1 MLHESARNEMRA
13 FYRALDEL
21 RPCIEAGHTPVPG
34 SLVERTLSVRQGIYE
49 EMDAF
54 WAEHPDTPPV
64 LLKSRIHR
72 LMAER
77 FMPQI
82 FPSSPFFFEMGILD
96 PDSWGLA
103 PAPASHWMWDRVN
116 AGILQAHPLIGD
128 MHRHFDRLFDFQTI
142 GLCGIHASFDVDHH
156 TLGYTTLFAVGVNG
170 LLAQV
175 REKLAS
181 LRTGSEE
188 HTFCAAMEES
198 LNALLLAAQRFSEKA
213 EELLTSC
220 TDETQRRFLSM
231 IARTAKKIPA
241 CPPETFYEGLCML
254 LFTREAV
261 ASLENIG
268 ISQLGHMDRLLGP
281 LYEADLAAGRITEEE
296 ARELLGL
303 WMLHTDIK
311 FHLENNEWPETSTC
325 IQLGGCDREGNP
337 VYNTVTRMI
346 IEEHHRTGCVNP
358 KLNCRYCRTSPDEY
372 FEVIGAAVLAGHN
385 NFVLINDD
393 IVISGLVR
401 SGVNLPDA
409 RMYVSG
415 GCQET
420 MIEGFGQTEGA
431 GLYVSL
437 PRLLDLSLRYD
448 RGTEFLKPI
457 ENAASFE
464 DFYGQFI
471 ATVTRFFRVMIDQR
485 NISQQY
491 LKEAIPAPLFSS
503 TQHGCIKNAR
513 DYTKGGAKYNF
524 STIALVGL
532 GTTADSLYALKKL
545 VFEEKRLT
553 LPEFVSVLAQNWEG
567 HEELRQ
573 AAIALPK
580 YGHGEAEPDALADRF
595 LSDIAKHIFS
605 LKNERGGRHIPS
617 LFVYYYY
624 SYFADALRATPDGR
638 RDHDLASPGCAPS
651 QLQSLTDVTAPLR
664 TMANMN
670 FTVTGGGSAVLDLKL
685 PLSNGMTPR
694 HFAAFVR
701 ACEAF
706 RCPTLQPNF
715 LSQQELLDAKAHP
728 ERHKDL
734 MVRISGL
741 SAYFVTLTDKVQDEI
756 IARYSVNA

>member
-1 MLHESARNEMRA
+1 MLYESARNEMRA
-13 FYRALDEL
+13 FYCALDDL
-21 RPCIEAGHTPVPG
+21 RPCIETDRTPEPG
-34 SLVERTLSVRQGIYE
+34 SLVEKTLAIRQGIYD
-49 EMDAF
+49 EMDIF
-54 WAEHPDTPPV
+54 WAEHPSTPPV
-64 LLKSRIHR
+64 LLKSRIHT

-116 AGILQAHPLIGD
+116 EGILKQHPFVQD
-128 MHRHFDRLFDFQTI
+128 MFRHFDQLFDFERS

-156 TLGYTTLFAVGVNG
+156 TLGYTMLFEEGVNG
-170 LLAQV
+170 LISRLDA
-175 REKLAS
+175 KLRTLVTGTEAYAFCLSAKES
-181 LRTGSEE
+181 LR
-188 HTFCAAMEES
+188 
-198 LNALLLAAQRFSEKA
+198 ALIRTAERFGEKA
-213 EELLTSC
+213 EELLSSC
-220 TDETQRRFLSM
+220 ADEAQRQNLSM

-241 CPPETFYEGLCML
+241 NPPETFYEGLCML
-254 LFTREAV
+254 LFTREAT

-281 LYEADLAAGRITEEE
+281 LYDADLAAGRIAEEE
-296 ARELLGL
+296 ARRLLGL

-311 FHLENNEWPETSTC
+311 FHLEDNEWPETSTC
-325 IQLGGCDREGNP
+325 IQLGGCDREGKP
-337 VYNTVTRMI
+337 VYNAVTRMV

-358 KLNCRYCRTSPDEY
+358 KLNCRYTKDSPNEY
-372 FEVIGAAVLAGHN
+372 LEVIGKAVLAGHN
-385 NFVLINDD
+385 NFVLINDGV
-393 IVISGLVR
+393 VIPGLVR
-401 SGVNLPDA
+401 SGVALPDA

-420 MIEGFGQTEGA
+420 MIEGCGHTEGA

-448 RGTEFLKPI
+448 RGSEFLKPI
-457 ENAASFE
+457 EKADSFE

-471 ATVTRFFRVMIDQR
+471 AIVTRFFRVMTDQR
-485 NISQQY
+485 NVSQQF

-503 TQHGCIKNAR
+503 TQHGCIEHAR
-513 DYTKGGAKYNF
+513 DYTKGGARYNF

-532 GTTADSLYALKKL
+532 GTTADSLYALRKL

-553 LPEFVSVLAQNWEG
+553 LSEFNSVLAKNWKGYED
-567 HEELRQ
+567 LRRT
-573 AAIALPK
+573 AIALPK
-580 YGHGEAEPDALADRF
+580 YGHGNAEPDALANRF
-595 LSDIAKHIFS
+595 LTDIADHIFA
-605 LKNERGGRHIPS
+605 LKNERGGPHIPS

-624 SYFADALRATPDGR
+624 SYFAGALRATPDGR

-651 QLQSLTDVTAPLR
+651 QLQPLTDVTAPLR
-664 TMANMN
+664 TMRNMN

-685 PLSNGMTPR
+685 PLSGGMTPK

-701 ACEAF
+701 ACEASG
-706 RCPTLQPNF
+706 CPTLQPNF
-715 LSQQELLDAKAHP
+715 LSQKELLDAKAHP
-728 ERHKDL
+728 EQHKDL

-741 SAYFVTLTDKVQDEI
+741 SAYFVALTDKVQDEI